1 MSQIILNIQM
11 NGHSFVSIKWTDS
24 FSACAQ
30 KFACSCFGKKLTEWV
45 DFYDT
50 KILCAFNVQY
60 TYFFVDHQ
68 GFNNECSWRS
78 IYIFCSDVRCCIM
91 RVLSIDSE
99 VNIATFVFKKVLKGL
114 KKCRTLTNKK
124 YLLTMVMMIHYN
136 VTIETQAPLLL
147 SVQFKVISQL
157 TIKFHLLLHSC

>member
-1 MSQIILNIQM
+1 
-11 NGHSFVSIKWTDS
+11 
-24 FSACAQ
+24 
-30 KFACSCFGKKLTEWV
+30 
-45 DFYDT
+45 
-50 KILCAFNVQY
+50 
-60 TYFFVDHQ
+60 
-68 GFNNECSWRS
+68 
-78 IYIFCSDVRCCIM
+78 M

-147 SVQFKVISQL
+147 SVQFKVIKK
-157 TIKFHLLLHSC
+157 KFIQIYHSLL

>member
-1 MSQIILNIQM
+1 
-11 NGHSFVSIKWTDS
+11 
-24 FSACAQ
+24 
-30 KFACSCFGKKLTEWV
+30 
-45 DFYDT
+45 
-50 KILCAFNVQY
+50 
-60 TYFFVDHQ
+60 
-68 GFNNECSWRS
+68 
-78 IYIFCSDVRCCIM
+78 M

-147 SVQFKVISQL
+147 SVQFKVIKKSSFRYI
-157 TIKFHLLLHSC
+157 TAYYKISFT